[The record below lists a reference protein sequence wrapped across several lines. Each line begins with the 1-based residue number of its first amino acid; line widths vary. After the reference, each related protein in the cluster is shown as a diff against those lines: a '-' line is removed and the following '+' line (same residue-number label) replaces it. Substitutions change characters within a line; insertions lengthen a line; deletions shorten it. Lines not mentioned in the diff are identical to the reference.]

1 MKRDLRIYEHEADR
15 SHVRETIVASI
26 WTLVFIGMIAARL
39 LGGQSKPIETAH
51 IATASEAARQ

>member
-15 SHVRETIVASI
+15 PHVRETVVASI

-39 LGGQSKPIETAH
+39 LGAQPKPIETAH
-51 IATASEAARQ
+51 IATASEARQ